1 VFWRGLVL
9 PLLTTICT
17 CDESHL
23 LAWPSHQLLSLL
35 NDILHAQ
42 GKRLLRLHGGT
53 SALVRGLAQGIQAY
67 HGSPVE
73 QVIEQGDKVLVKNK
87 RDEGGLF
94 DRVIVATQANQL
106 SFIQGE
112 QYAKERQILA
122 GIPYAQGELVVHQDL
137 RCLPRHRRDW
147 TALNFQADK
156 HLQKFMFS
164 VLVNAVEPTLA
175 KKSPVLQTW
184 NPIID
189 LDESKV
195 LSRTAFQRAV
205 VEINTA
211 DILAQ
216 LNAWHQ
222 QANRRVFYI
231 GSWAYEGVPLLE
243 SAVCSAQ
250 TVIKT
255 IKQHAQSEKL

>member
-1 VFWRGLVL
+1 
-9 PLLTTICT
+9 
-17 CDESHL
+17 
-23 LAWPSHQLLSLL
+23 
-35 NDILHAQ
+35 
-42 GKRLLRLHGGT
+42 
-53 SALVRGLAQGIQAY
+53 
-67 HGSPVE
+67 
-73 QVIEQGDKVLVKNK
+73 
-87 RDEGGLF
+87 
-94 DRVIVATQANQL
+94 
-106 SFIQGE
+106 
-112 QYAKERQILA
+112 
-122 GIPYAQGELVVHQDL
+122 
-137 RCLPRHRRDW
+137 
-147 TALNFQADK
+147 
-156 HLQKFMFS
+156 FMFS